1 VTPTDGPLLAFDTS
15 GPHLAAAL
23 VRDDAPWLTRTVP
36 MEKGQAEALM
46 PFLEALLAEGGLT
59 WANLGALAVG
69 VGPGNFTGVRI
80 AVSAARGLALGLGV
94 PVFGVSSFQMLRDPA
109 APDMAEWIS
118 LPAPRDQAHV
128 QPFADGQ
135 PVGAPRLIDP
145 ESPPDDLPR
154 PTRIR
159 GHRAEVIAAALTLRS
174 VPVHVDP
181 AELSDLPRRL
191 AQVAAG
197 LRAGGLPPAP
207 PAPLYVRP
215 PDAAPPSEAPPV
227 LIE

>member
-1 VTPTDGPLLAFDTS
+1 
-15 GPHLAAAL
+15 
-23 VRDDAPWLTRTVP
+23 

-59 WANLGALAVG
+59 WADLGALAVG

-80 AVSAARGLALGLGV
+80 AVSAVRGLGLGLGV
-94 PVFGVSSFQMLRDPA
+94 PVYGVSSFQMLHDPA

-128 QPFADGQ
+128 QPFANGQ
-135 PVGAPRLIDP
+135 PVGASRLIDP
-145 ESPPDDLPR
+145 GSPPGDLPL

-159 GHRAEVIAAALTLRS
+159 GHRAEVIAAALAVRAG
-174 VPVHVDP
+174 PVHADP

-191 AQVAAG
+191 AEVAVG
-197 LRAGGLPPAP
+197 LRACGLPPGS